1 MKGMAEN
8 HSLPSAINNNAM
20 IKLSVWKSALVLL
33 CDPPPLPPFLLE
45 GMQKLMSRKY
55 FPYCV
60 TNLMMPKESAHGY
73 KTE

>member
-8 HSLPSAINNNAM
+8 HSLPSAINNNPM

-33 CDPPPLPPFLLE
+33 CDPPFLLE
-45 GMQKLMSRKY
+45 GTQKLLSRKY

-60 TNLMMPKESAHGY
+60 TNFKMPKESAHGY